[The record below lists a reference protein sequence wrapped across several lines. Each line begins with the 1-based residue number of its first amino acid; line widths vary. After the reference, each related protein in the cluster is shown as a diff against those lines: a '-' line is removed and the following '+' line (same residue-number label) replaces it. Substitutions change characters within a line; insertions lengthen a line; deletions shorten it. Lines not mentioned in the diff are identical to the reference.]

1 MKKRILAL
9 ILTICILFVLCG
21 STLSESHNNVAIAY
35 LEDAN
40 IANGDGVSFHADR
53 LITVR

>member
-40 IANGDGVSFHADR
+40 IANGVYHFMLTG
-53 LITVR
+53 